1 MQTLG
6 NTKNEL
12 SSQLDFFESLLA
24 KLKEQIP
31 NIIIAF
37 FIIFIGYI
45 IAKESKNLFK
55 KVMNKRNADIT
66 VTGFFSQV
74 LYINIILVFLIIA
87 LTVVG
92 VPSSSFVTT
101 IGALGLAIGLALQS
115 NLSNFVSGII
125 ILIFKPFKVGDF
137 IETKDGVSGTVYS
150 ITIMNTALDTADNKK
165 IYIPNSNLTTNHL
178 INFSQNSLR
187 VLIINTRISYESDHN
202 KAINIIKNILLSHE
216 YILDKD
222 NILCV
227 VSDLEIQYVNI
238 LSKVMVLNNDYFTIK
253 YDILKNIKDE
263 FDKENIKFAFL
274 NSNIKI

>member
-1 MQTLG
+1 
-6 NTKNEL
+6 
-12 SSQLDFFESLLA
+12 
-24 KLKEQIP
+24 
-31 NIIIAF
+31 
-37 FIIFIGYI
+37 
-45 IAKESKNLFK
+45 
-55 KVMNKRNADIT
+55 
-66 VTGFFSQV
+66 
-74 LYINIILVFLIIA
+74 
-87 LTVVG
+87 
-92 VPSSSFVTT
+92 
-101 IGALGLAIGLALQS
+101 
-115 NLSNFVSGII
+115 
-125 ILIFKPFKVGDF
+125 
-137 IETKDGVSGTVYS
+137 
-150 ITIMNTALDTADNKK
+150 MNTALDTADNKK